1 MARDIGGTCP
11 NCGTGFN
18 LRQMIY
24 NGILWWYRKVKRVSY
39 AAIQLGKVLYI
50 AYACKLHVVV

>member
-1 MARDIGGTCP
+1 MYSGCISMQIIAKTCIYMARDIGGTCP

-24 NGILWWYRKVKRVSY
+24 YGIL
-39 AAIQLGKVLYI
+39 
-50 AYACKLHVVV
+50 